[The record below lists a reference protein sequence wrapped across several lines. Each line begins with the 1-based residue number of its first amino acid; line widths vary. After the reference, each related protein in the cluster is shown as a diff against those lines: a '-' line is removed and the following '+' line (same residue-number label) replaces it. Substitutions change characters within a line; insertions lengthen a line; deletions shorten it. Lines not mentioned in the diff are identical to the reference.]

1 MYILKQILGPGFDT
15 SSREDNLL
23 GTCQAGVFPTPEL
36 TEKTDEAK
44 KLYNTATSSGYAT
57 KDYEPPIG
65 EKVEKE
71 PEPEFV
77 RASAYNSTYV
87 DDPTELPK
95 FERPATA
102 AAIMEKATS
111 SGYASEDYEPKV
123 GERVEKESEPVFASA
138 LRASTPGLAEL
149 ERPVTAPNLKKEV
162 QSTGYGQKWL
172 PPVGEKFERE
182 YYDSAG
188 AAHFESVGDGD
199 GGDDDVITAMP
210 LVEDGGIV
218 DEY

>member
-1 MYILKQILGPGFDT
+1 M
-15 SSREDNLL
+15 
-23 GTCQAGVFPTPEL
+23 
-36 TEKTDEAK
+36 
-44 KLYNTATSSGYAT
+44 
-57 KDYEPPIG
+57 
-65 EKVEKE
+65 
-71 PEPEFV
+71 
-77 RASAYNSTYV
+77 
-87 DDPTELPK
+87 
-95 FERPATA
+95 
-102 AAIMEKATS
+102 
-111 SGYASEDYEPKV
+111 
-123 GERVEKESEPVFASA
+123 
-138 LRASTPGLAEL
+138 AEL